1 MNSTFSDED
10 RQYLQMGRNHLNNFV
25 NKAAVEIPI
34 KKGRLLE
41 IGAQGRSE
49 VQVAFNGFD
58 IQSFDIVNT
67 HNPDFLGDLTTH
79 NPEIPNQ
86 TFDVIAC
93 LEVLEHTLQPFD
105 AVAEL
110 RRMLRDGGYL
120 IISAPLNF
128 RIHGPI
134 PDCWRF
140 TEFGWRVL
148 LKNFDILK
156 IDELKAPSRPLF
168 PIKYNILAQCNHAK
182 QIRAQD
188 LVFSP
193 VKK

>member
-25 NKAAVEIPI
+25 NKAAAEIPI

-193 VKK
+193 VKM